1 MQRESFGWM
10 VSEVI
15 PEMQR
20 ESFAVA
26 KTSS

>member
-1 MQRESFGWM
+1 VIKEFGWM